1 MVFERRIVE
10 HLLGDL
16 SSVEEPDTADVEV
29 GFVTVDAV
37 STESF
42 LSSTL
47 ASLDETVLHVVELE
61 KNSAF
66 TFVLLVVNVVDA
78 VLSGLEVFNEVLDGL
93 FFILSVGVEGL
104 VVVEIPG
111 SLNGFFLFFDF
122 YLGFLFFL
130 GLSSFL
136 LGGFFLRSLLFL
148 GSLFFLFSV
157 FGFAS
162 GSSLSSIFLFV
173 FLLVLTGDFEFG
185 SGEMNFSPEFSELR
199 DGSNSVEIF
208 NDVLERFSLFFR
220 ETNSESEDENGS
232 EVDISDGDSR
242 ASKESRSLKSFI
254 DNLKELGS
262 FSSSGLKNFL
272 FDLSESEVREEQ
284 SEERREEF
292 RSVSI
297 EILVNEASFVVGSS
311 VEFTRDSSN
320 VSENSGS
327 LEKGAFSSLNNWD
340 LSKRISLEEL
350 RSLSLAVFSLN

>member
-1 MVFERRIVE
+1 MVFERWIVE

-16 SSVEEPDTADVEV
+16 STVEEPDTADVEV
-29 GFVTVDAV
+29 GFVTIDAV

-42 LSSTL
+42 LSGTL
-47 ASLDETVLHVVELE
+47 TSLDETVFHVVELE

-66 TFVLLVVNVVDA
+66 TFVFLVVNVVDA
-78 VLSGLEVFNEVLDGL
+78 VLSGFEVFNEILDG
-93 FFILSVGVEGL
+93 FFFVLSVGVEGL

-111 SLNGFFLFFDF
+111 SLDGFFLFFF
-122 YLGFLFFL
+122 YLGFLFFF

-136 LGGFFLRSLLFL
+136 LRSLLFL

-157 FGFAS
+157 FFLFNVFRFAS
-162 GSSLSSIFLFV
+162 CSSLSSILLFV
-173 FLLVLTGDFEFG
+173 FLLVFTGDFEFS

-208 NDVLERFSLFFR
+208 NDVLEGFSLFFR

-242 ASKESRSLKSFI
+242 TSKESRSLKSFI
-254 DNLKELGS
+254 DNLKELGC
-262 FSSSGLKNFL
+262 FSSSSLKNFL

-284 SEERREEF
+284 SEERREEL

-297 EILVNEASFVVGSS
+297 EVLVNEASFVVRSS